1 MSCDSREKSV
11 GNVLSMNTLQ
21 VIRNGVFYRLN
32 SIQFLVR
39 NVVFDLVFLDDL
51 ATKVLWFE

>member
-39 NVVFDLVFLDDL
+39 IAVFDLVCLICL
-51 ATKVLWFE
+51 VTKVLSFE